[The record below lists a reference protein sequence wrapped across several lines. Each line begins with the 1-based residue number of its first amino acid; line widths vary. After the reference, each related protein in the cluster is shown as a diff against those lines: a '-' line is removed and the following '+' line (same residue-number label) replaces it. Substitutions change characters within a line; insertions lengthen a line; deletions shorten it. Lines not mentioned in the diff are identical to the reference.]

1 LESSESFSKPAKL
14 VLDGFQKWRALCC
27 RLFKREMLIKNMPVL
42 KTGEIG
48 PGQFSKILK
57 SAAFR
62 NLLPNRSEGFE
73 LEMGLKSFQKTQLSA
88 LNR

>member
-1 LESSESFSKPAKL
+1 
-14 VLDGFQKWRALCC
+14 VLIRNLA
-27 RLFKREMLIKNMPVL
+27 VL

-48 PGQFSKILK
+48 PGQFSKALK
-57 SAAFR
+57 SAAYR

-73 LEMGLKSFQKTQLSA
+73 LEMGLKSFQKIQLSD